1 MAGTTL
7 RGRVL
12 VIAKFQNQD
21 FSIEGKETELE
32 RWGEAAASPSLGPA
46 LLVSIKLCHPE
57 SETARKQLPQLNPE
71 IGSHSGDRSIWI
83 EHLSPWY
90 MPCRGLGTQTQI

>member
-32 RWGEAAASPSLGPA
+32 RWGEAAAPPSLGPA

-57 SETARKQLPQLNPE
+57 SETA
-71 IGSHSGDRSIWI
+71 
-83 EHLSPWY
+83 
-90 MPCRGLGTQTQI
+90 